1 MQSVLEILNKCEAFF
16 AKKGVPNAK
25 LDAQILLAK
34 AMKCK
39 RLDLFLRFED
49 PLTES
54 VLSQF
59 REDVRRRAKREPLQ
73 HILGSVDFF
82 GLKLKCDARALI
94 PRSETEELCELL
106 AERFPKDSN
115 LRILDLGTGS
125 GAIILALKN
134 AFKNSECHAC
144 DKSAKALELARENAN
159 LCGLNVDFFESSWF
173 ENAEGTFDLIVSN
186 PPYLTEREIE
196 QAQAEVKNFDPPCA
210 LFSPDEGLRDLREI
224 IKLAPK
230 FLREGGL
237 LALECGLEQARILQ
251 SEFSG
256 NWKNSE
262 VLKDLSGRER
272 FLILHS
278 KKSA

>member
-49 PLTES
+49 PVTES
-54 VLSQF
+54 VLSEF
-59 REDVRRRAKREPLQ
+59 REDVRRRARREPLQ

-94 PRSETEELCELL
+94 PRSETEELCEILS
-106 AERFPKDSN
+106 ARFPKDSS

-125 GAIILALKN
+125 GAIILALKS

-144 DKSAKALELARENAN
+144 DKSAEALGLAKENAA
-159 LCGLNVDFFESSWF
+159 LCGLDVNFFESDWF
-173 ENAEGTFDLIVSN
+173 ENASGTFELIVSN
-186 PPYLTEREIE
+186 PPYLTESEIE
-196 QAQAEVKNFDPPCA
+196 EAQIEVKNFDPPSA
-210 LFSPDEGLRDLREI
+210 LLSPDRGLQDLKKIVE
-224 IKLAPK
+224 LAPK
-230 FLREGGL
+230 FLREGGT
-237 LALECGLEQARILQ
+237 LALECGLGQARILQ

-256 NWKNSE
+256 NWENSE

-272 FLILHS
+272 FLILQAKRGS
-278 KKSA
+278 